1 MAINMDVRSDHFGGA
16 PPDVAAGRITH
27 AVPWR
32 LLEVACWVTGVA
44 LLALWSVAFFG
55 GEIERNQATAEFE
68 QARATLVARN
78 EHRAPASPRV
88 APAALAHSRPAAGE
102 SPKPAGVA
110 PATPATPMPIA
121 LLRIPRLAL
130 EVPVFADTSER
141 NLNRGAGWIEG
152 TAAPDDGGNIA
163 IAAHRDRYFRA
174 LKDVAVGDVIEL
186 ESLTQRHKYRVTKLS
201 IVRPSDTSWLHATR
215 TAAITLVTCYP
226 FYYVGHAPKRY
237 IVRAVGVSE
246 MALARDRPRPTAKR

>member
-1 MAINMDVRSDHFGGA
+1 M
-16 PPDVAAGRITH
+16 
-27 AVPWR
+27 
-32 LLEVACWVTGVA
+32 LEIACWVTGVA

-55 GEIERNQATAEFE
+55 GEIERRQATAEFE
-68 QARATLVARN
+68 QARAAIVARSKN
-78 EHRAPASPRV
+78 PAPPSPRRTPAAIVQPRSAPAVP
-88 APAALAHSRPAAGE
+88 PASASIG
-102 SPKPAGVA
+102 
-110 PATPATPMPIA
+110 PATTPVPIA

-130 EVPVFADTSER
+130 EVPVFGDTSER

-152 TAAPDDGGNIA
+152 TAAPDEGGNIA

-186 ESLTQRHKYRVTKLS
+186 ESLTQRHKYRVTRLS
-201 IVRPSDTSWLHATR
+201 IVRPDDTSWLHATR

-246 MALARDRPRPTAKR
+246 MALATDRPGPTAKR